1 MKRNTTKDI
10 LAESF
15 LELINDKR
23 ISKITINDITSNC
36 GMTPPTFYN
45 YFKDKYDLIV
55 WIYVCGV
62 EPIISQI
69 GDDEYKWRDILH
81 RAASYYWDNKN
92 FVVNA
97 LRHTS
102 GHDSFLFLMQKI
114 NAEYIGKAVRK
125 KLMTERLPD
134 EITGL
139 IRVYVCGT
147 IGIMTDWLVGDNTLT
162 LEHIVNIWDKSLP
175 EPLRQYVDHS

>member
-1 MKRNTTKDI
+1 MKRKTTKDI

-15 LELINDKR
+15 LELINEKN

-36 GMTPPTFYN
+36 GMTSPTFYN

-55 WIYVCGV
+55 WIYVRGV
-62 EPIISQI
+62 ESVISKI
-69 GDDEYKWRDILH
+69 GADGYVWIEIL
-81 RAASYYWDNKN
+81 REMASYYWDNKG

-125 KLMTERLPD
+125 KLMTEHLPD

-147 IGIMTDWLVGDNTLT
+147 IGIMTDWLVGENTLM
-162 LEHIVNIWDKSLP
+162 LEQIVNIWNKSLP

>member
-1 MKRNTTKDI
+1 
-10 LAESF
+10 
-15 LELINDKR
+15 
-23 ISKITINDITSNC
+23 
-36 GMTPPTFYN
+36 
-45 YFKDKYDLIV
+45 
-55 WIYVCGV
+55 
-62 EPIISQI
+62 
-69 GDDEYKWRDILH
+69 
-81 RAASYYWDNKN
+81 
-92 FVVNA
+92 
-97 LRHTS
+97 
-102 GHDSFLFLMQKI
+102 MQKI

>member
-1 MKRNTTKDI
+1 MKRKTTKEI
-10 LAESF
+10 LSESF
-15 LELINDKR
+15 LELINEKR

-81 RAASYYWDNKN
+81 RAASYYWDNRD

-97 LRHTS
+97 LKHTS
-102 GHDSFLFLMQKI
+102 GHDSFLFFMQKI
-114 NAEYIGKAVRK
+114 NTEYIVKAVRTK
-125 KLMTERLPD
+125 FMTEHLPD
-134 EITGL
+134 EIIGL
-139 IRVYVCGT
+139 IKVYVRGT
-147 IGIMTDWLVGDNTLT
+147 ISIMTDWLADDNALT
-162 LEHIVNIWDKSLP
+162 LEQIVSIWDKSLP

>member
-1 MKRNTTKDI
+1 MKRKTTKEI
-10 LAESF
+10 LSESF

-23 ISKITINDITSNC
+23 ISKITINDITNNC

-55 WIYVCGV
+55 WIYVRGV
-62 EPIISQI
+62 EPVISQI
-69 GDDEYKWRDILH
+69 GDNEYKWRDILH
-81 RAASYYWDNKN
+81 RAASYYWDNRD

-97 LRHTS
+97 LKHTS
-102 GHDSFLFLMQKI
+102 GHDSFLFFMQKI
-114 NAEYIGKAVRK
+114 NTEYIGKAIRT
-125 KLMTERLPD
+125 KLMTEHLPD

-139 IRVYVCGT
+139 IKVYVCGT
-147 IGIMTDWLVGDNTLT
+147 ISIMADWLVGDNTLT

-175 EPLRQYVDHS
+175 GPLRQYVDRP